1 MRSKWKGNFVGFKV
15 AGTSRIYNKASMVT
29 IEFLN
34 RRVLIY
40 NGLKFIS
47 IIIKENMIG
56 HKFGEFVLTK
66 KIGAQI
72 HSNK

>member
-1 MRSKWKGNFVGFKV
+1 
-15 AGTSRIYNKASMVT
+15 MVT